1 MELSRVIIGQVM
13 TEKAEALKGAK
24 TFTLHVTQDATKVDV
39 KNALK
44 KYYDVEAVSVRM
56 MRTRPK
62 TRQMGGRGMMEKRH
76 RMKKA
81 IITLSKKSKTL
92 DLATFKTR

>member
-13 TEKAEALKGAK
+13 TEKAEALKGIK
-24 TFTLHVTQDATKVDV
+24 TFTLHIAQDATKVDV

-44 KYYDVEAVSVRM
+44 KFYDVEAASVRIM
-56 MRTRPK
+56 LTRPK
-62 TRQMGGRGMMEKRH
+62 TRQMGGRGTMEKRH

-81 IITLSKKSKTL
+81 LVTLSKKSKTL

>member
-1 MELSRVIIGQVM
+1 MELSHVINGQVM
-13 TEKAEALKGAK
+13 TEKAEALKAVK
-24 TFTLHVTQDATKVDV
+24 TYTLHIAQDATKVDV

-44 KYYDVEAVSVRM
+44 KYYDVEVESVRIIL
-56 MRTRPK
+56 TRPK
-62 TRQMGGRGMMEKRH
+62 TRQMGGRGVMEKRH

-81 IITLSKKSKTL
+81 LVTLTKKSKAL

>member
-1 MELSRVIIGQVM
+1 MELSNVIIGQVM

-24 TFTLHVTQDATKVDV
+24 TYTLHITQHATKVDV

-44 KYYDVEAVSVRM
+44 KYYDVEVVSVRIIL
-56 MRTRPK
+56 TRPK
-62 TRQMGGRGMMEKRH
+62 TRQMGGRGTMEKRH

-81 IITLSKKSKTL
+81 LITLSKKSKTL

>member
-1 MELSRVIIGQVM
+1 MELSNVIIGQVM

-24 TFTLHVTQDATKVDV
+24 TYTLHIAQHATKVDV

-44 KYYDVEAVSVRM
+44 KYYDVEVTSVRIIL
-56 MRTRPK
+56 TRPK
-62 TRQMGGRGMMEKRH
+62 TRQMGGRGTMEKRH

-81 IITLSKKSKTL
+81 LITLSKKSKTL